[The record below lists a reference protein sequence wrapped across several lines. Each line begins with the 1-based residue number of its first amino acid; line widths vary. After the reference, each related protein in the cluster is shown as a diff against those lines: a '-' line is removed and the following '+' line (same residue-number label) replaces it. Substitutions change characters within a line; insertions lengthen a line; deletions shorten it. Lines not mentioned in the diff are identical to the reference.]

1 MQKGDIMLKCATIFL
16 AVFFGCFSFAGA
28 QGYYTTGVSLSP
40 DITFPGATD
49 LVGRFEPAANILGFG
64 YTVYTIDS
72 SSKLVIQTYSLGPV
86 QPSWSIVQDGSVL
99 DHVHY
104 LSGVPGQS
112 LNGYQLTLDQS
123 FLVAMRLI
131 DIPPTGVFPERFG
144 WARLKYTSTGLQIVD
159 QATALGGNGIIA
171 GTTTVLPEPCT
182 LLLIGA
188 GAVGF
193 LFAHRLKSRRESGPP
208 VG

>member
-1 MQKGDIMLKCATIFL
+1 MLKRPTIFL
-16 AVFFGCFSFAGA
+16 AVLFGCFSFARA

-40 DITFPGATD
+40 DITFPSGTD
-49 LVGRFEPAANILGFG
+49 LVGRFEPAANIIGVG
-64 YTVYTIDS
+64 YLIYTIDS
-72 SSKLVIQTYSLGPV
+72 SSKLVVQSFSLGAV
-86 QPSWSIVQDGSVL
+86 QPSWSIVQDGGVL
-99 DHVHY
+99 DDDHY

-159 QATALGGNGIIA
+159 QATALSGNGIIA
-171 GTTTVLPEPCT
+171 GTTTVLPEPST
-182 LLLIGA
+182 LSLIGV

-193 LFAHRLKSRRESGPP
+193 FFARRLKSRRENRPP
-208 VG
+208 VE